1 MRKVK
6 RKEKKRKRRRVRR
19 ALLLQTMGLKTS
31 PVRKF
36 CRGFFGRSQGKR
48 ERHQVE
54 KAL

>member
-31 PVRKF
+31 LAQKVLQRILWKKP
-36 CRGFFGRSQGKR
+36 GKKGKASSG
-48 ERHQVE
+48 